1 MTDYDYD
8 PEDAHVQIN
17 NARAITNRDQRRDI
31 IAAQTALALADIAA
45 SLRVL
50 AAAELGQIAYDE
62 PILADDI
69 EQPVEPVDLTDA
81 DAGTRVRLIT
91 PGAEPREGELSG
103 SGGIDQGIPWVG
115 VYWLAD
121 IEAVET
127 DEERELSEARVF
139 VPHLEAVHAPTV
151 EYDRAQEA
159 LKAVGP
165 LDSGIDAD
173 FAGDP
178 MPTKTADALDALKA
192 AKKKGK
198 GKK

>member
-91 PGAEPREGELSG
+91 PGTEPREGELSG

-115 VYWLAD
+115 VYWDDA

>member
-1 MTDYDYD
+1 MTTDYDPD
-8 PEDAHVQIN
+8 DAHVQIS

-31 IAAQTALALADIAA
+31 IAAQSALALADIAA

-50 AAAELGQIAYDE
+50 AAAELGLVAYAEPVDDDE
-62 PILADDI
+62 TVEPA
-69 EQPVEPVDLTDA
+69 VEPVDLTDA

-115 VYWLAD
+115 VRWAYDDGALDTA
-121 IEAVET
+121 
-127 DEERELSEARVF
+127 EARVF

>member
-1 MTDYDYD
+1 MTTDYDPD
-8 PEDAHVQIN
+8 DAHVQIS

-31 IAAQTALALADIAA
+31 IAAQSALALADIAA

-50 AAAELGQIAYDE
+50 AAAELGLVAYDE

-91 PGAEPREGELSG
+91 PGTEPREGELSG

-115 VYWLAD
+115 VYWDDA